1 VSLINEAL
9 RKARKDAAERDAES
23 KGVTYRPPRA
33 HLPAERPWLGALV
46 GGIAVG
52 ILAAGL
58 AFVLLRPPADAEPA
72 PISIPQQEL
81 PVQELPVPAAEPLAQ
96 TEPSAEEVA
105 EEVAEPAPEPPPE
118 PKPDTASAAQP
129 EAPVALPESEATSA
143 TSQVKSR
150 ESKRI
155 RPPEQVGKIDDEVYV
170 LEAEKDGV
178 SLRLDFIVW
187 APPNPFAQINGR
199 QVSIG
204 QTVDGFLVRAIEREA
219 VTLEGDDGPFRLRV
233 R

>member
-1 VSLINEAL
+1 
-9 RKARKDAAERDAES
+9 
-23 KGVTYRPPRA
+23 
-33 HLPAERPWLGALV
+33 
-46 GGIAVG
+46 
-52 ILAAGL
+52 
-58 AFVLLRPPADAEPA
+58 
-72 PISIPQQEL
+72 
-81 PVQELPVPAAEPLAQ
+81 
-96 TEPSAEEVA
+96 
-105 EEVAEPAPEPPPE
+105 
-118 PKPDTASAAQP
+118 
-129 EAPVALPESEATSA
+129 
-143 TSQVKSR
+143 VKSR